1 MPESKNISATWSR
14 TYTALLFQNWEHVPG
29 AETYVPCVP
38 EIENSFLQIFF
49 VSGFLKGNLAI
60 GRTETEQSPWISRQC
75 CEYEEGATEFLLEFN
90 NGDKKLN
97 LNDERGKEIVQIY
110 R

>member
-1 MPESKNISATWSR
+1 MFQISVITPYSQTLFSVSRTVPESKNISATWSR

-38 EIENSFLQIFF
+38 EIENSFLQISF

-60 GRTETEQSPWISRQC
+60 GRTETEQSP
-75 CEYEEGATEFLLEFN
+75 
-90 NGDKKLN
+90 
-97 LNDERGKEIVQIY
+97 
-110 R
+110 

>member
-1 MPESKNISATWSR
+1 MYKMLNKEINNNTHCPKLKTYVPDFCYYSLFTNLIFSFQNCEPESKNISATWSR

-38 EIENSFLQIFF
+38 EIENSFLQISF

-60 GRTETEQSPWISRQC
+60 GRTETEQSP
-75 CEYEEGATEFLLEFN
+75 
-90 NGDKKLN
+90 
-97 LNDERGKEIVQIY
+97 
-110 R
+110 